1 MPFHIYSSFIDEMH
15 PSEQVQ
21 QVIRK
26 VKRRL
31 PPGYYDLESELDDEE
46 LEDEDG
52 RPRYRL
58 GHVPPKTPDI
68 ARQVIRN
75 LQKIKLILIP
85 LSLQNQHIGIS
96 YSTIFSIQVT
106 DYDRANLDAL
116 CRGIDILPPR
126 DRAKLLCFYSAE
138 GNPYYYIGPLKV
150 I

>member
-1 MPFHIYSSFIDEMH
+1 M
-15 PSEQVQ
+15 
-21 QVIRK
+21 IRK

-75 LQKIKLILIP
+75 LQNIKLILKFIE
-85 LSLQNQHIGIS
+85 LAYRNI
-96 YSTIFSIQVT
+96 IF
-106 DYDRANLDAL
+106 YNLFNAGHRL
-116 CRGIDILPPR
+116 
-126 DRAKLLCFYSAE
+126 
-138 GNPYYYIGPLKV
+138 
-150 I
+150 